1 MNKLC
6 IICPA
11 ILDIECYQKH
21 FDTLD
26 NIFFNRNTFFEYIIH
41 LDDHLRESS
50 SICTKDDYINLV
62 KKINE
67 KYTNVNASIF
77 ISNPR
82 LGLPRAMQFLFKKF
96 LDTDSQYCVVIED
109 DSEILNKIHTDG
121 FLKLLNSK
129 EYIYRLS
136 FGAGHRS
143 SENPFLV
150 NQYFSTE
157 GHNIFENKKNFCS
170 QNGTFFPR
178 SLVSSILNNY
188 RDNIEPE
195 NFISSCESFKGKKI
209 RTIFSDLNADFNES
223 SKWRLPKECHILY
236 DSIRFLRRVGWSE

>member
-26 NIFFNRNTFFEYIIH
+26 NIFFNKNTFFEYIIH

-50 SICTKDDYINLV
+50 SSCTKDDYIDLV

-67 KYTNVNASIF
+67 KYINVNANIF
-77 ISNPR
+77 TSNPR
-82 LGLPRAMQFLFKKF
+82 LGLVKSMEFLFKKF
-96 LDTDSQYCVVIED
+96 LDTDSQYCVTIED
-109 DSEILNKIHTDG
+109 DSEIVNKVYVDN
-121 FLKLLNSK
+121 FFKLLNSD

-150 NQYFSTE
+150 NDNISID
-157 GHNIFENKKNFCS
+157 GHNIFENNRNFCS
-170 QNGTFFPR
+170 QNGTFFSR
-178 SLVSSILNNY
+178 SLTSSAINNF
-188 RDNIEPE
+188 RENIEPE
-195 NFISSCESFKGKKI
+195 NLIGTLPDFKNKKI
-209 RTIFSDLNADFNES
+209 RTIFSDLNPEFNKGAKWTL
-223 SKWRLPKECHILY
+223 SKDSHILY
-236 DSIRFLRRVGWSE
+236 DAVRFLRRVGWNE